1 MQMEEQ
7 ARQEQEIQEVQ
18 ESAQA
23 ATPRGEDAPVQGFDN
38 AVAPLNV
45 PLGAER
51 LELMEE
57 MLFLAD
63 LISTERANLD
73 AMFPLSLADKRQ
85 VDIILAEVENIAAG
99 RYRPTNAELKRIV
112 DNLRTVAEKM
122 RLL

>member
-18 ESAQA
+18 ESAQTA
-23 ATPRGEDAPVQGFDN
+23 APQSEGAPVQDVDN
-38 AVAPLNV
+38 VAASLNV

-85 VDIILAEVENIAAG
+85 VDILLAEVENIAAG
-99 RYRPTNAELKRIV
+99 RYRPTNADLRRIV